1 MSSRRPFVVS
11 IATLRHRAEQ
21 VAHVACQGVIPD
33 LEVAGTRVPPGAE
46 VAVEALVEVIQGGV
60 LVSGTVEA
68 PWEAQ
73 CRRCLEAARGQVR
86 VRVRELYSPQASPD
100 DEDVYP
106 LAGEQLDLEP
116 LARDAV
122 LLELPLAPLCSEGC
136 RGLCP
141 VCGVDRNRV
150 TCACVSDQLDPRW
163 AALDVL
169 RRGGSE

>member
-11 IATLRHRAEQ
+11 IAMLRHRAERL
-21 VAHVACQGVIPD
+21 AHVACQGMIPD
-33 LEVAGTRVPPGAE
+33 LEVAGTRVPNRGE
-46 VAVEALVEVIQGGV
+46 VTVEALLELVQGGV

-73 CRRCLEAARGQVR
+73 CRRCLETARGQVR
-86 VRVRELYSPQASPD
+86 VRVRELYTTHASPD

-106 LAGEQLDLEP
+106 LSGDQLDLEP

-150 TCACVSDQLDPRW
+150 ACGCVIDQLDPRW
-163 AALDVL
+163 AGLDVL
-169 RRGGSE
+169 RGGGPS